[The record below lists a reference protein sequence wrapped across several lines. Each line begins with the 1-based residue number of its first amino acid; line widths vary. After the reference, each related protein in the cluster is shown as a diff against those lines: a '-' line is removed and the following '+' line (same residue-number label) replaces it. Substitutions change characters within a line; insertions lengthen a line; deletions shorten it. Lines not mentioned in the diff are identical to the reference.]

1 MECFQLQIDSTVL
14 LVIIYFILDRLK
26 KVFNWVFLIIQIE
39 PFEKVGTITPNT
51 VFLIRMLNSITE
63 SLAFSFCS

>member
-1 MECFQLQIDSTVL
+1 MECFKLQIDSTVL
-14 LVIIYFILDRLK
+14 LVIIYFILDTLK

-51 VFLIRMLNSITE
+51 VF
-63 SLAFSFCS
+63 